1 MDDCFARLG
10 LPRRWALD
18 LTEVQAAH
26 LRASRENHPDRFA
39 TAPEAERQA
48 AEERMARINEACA
61 QLEDPF
67 LRARALL
74 AYSGLETDKATDS
87 RADPAF
93 LMAMMEF
100 KEEADDAM
108 RAQDAE
114 SIQTMI
120 TRALA
125 VETEKL
131 TEVGK
136 RLDSAEDADSST
148 IDTDGA
154 DCDLRPSALAL
165 LQEVAYFRKTRMAL
179 ENSLVSS

>member
-10 LPRRWALD
+10 VPRRWALD
-18 LTEVQAAH
+18 QTEVQAAH

-48 AEERMARINEACA
+48 AENRMARINEAYA

-67 LRARALL
+67 LRARSML
-74 AYSGLETDKATDS
+74 ACYGLETDKATDS

-108 RAQDAE
+108 RTQNAE
-114 SIQTMI
+114 AIQAMI
-120 TRALA
+120 ARARA

-131 TEVGK
+131 TEVGR
-136 RLDSAEDADSST
+136 RLDSEEN
-148 IDTDGA
+148 
-154 DCDLRPSALAL
+154 LRQSALAL

-179 ENSLVSS
+179 ENSLVLA